1 MRPVLLFVC
10 CSMLVALPLAQV
22 KTPGQPADETDWP
35 LFRGDPMQTGVG
47 KTTLPDKLEIRW
59 KVDLKKTIESTAA
72 IVKDTVY
79 VGCYDEHLYAFDLRT
94 GDQKWKTKLGVIKAP
109 VSVYQGKVFVGEE
122 DGMFYCVEAGTG
134 KKLWEFETAG
144 EISGGANFN
153 GDRVLFASQD
163 STLYCLAIKDK
174 ELIWTVKTSAH
185 FY

>member
-72 IVKDTVY
+72 IVKAVERDVDVVY
-79 VGCYDEHLYAFDLRT
+79 VPRWLHLPAWLHGAVPPAFRT
-94 GDQKWKTKLGVIKAP
+94 LAARFGD
-109 VSVYQGKVFVGEE
+109 
-122 DGMFYCVEAGTG
+122 
-134 KKLWEFETAG
+134 
-144 EISGGANFN
+144 SG
-153 GDRVLFASQD
+153 
-163 STLYCLAIKDK
+163 
-174 ELIWTVKTSAH
+174 
-185 FY
+185 